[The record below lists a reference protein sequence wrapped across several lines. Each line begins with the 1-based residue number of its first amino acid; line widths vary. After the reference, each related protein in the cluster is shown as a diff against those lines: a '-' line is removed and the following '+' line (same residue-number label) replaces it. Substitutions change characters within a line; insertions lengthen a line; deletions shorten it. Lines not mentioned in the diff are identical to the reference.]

1 MKRLYGSAAAGLLVL
16 LGFRIGGWLV
26 LYLLIVAHHEPL
38 LMRPGLQ
45 AGTLLGLL
53 AGEVVL
59 ARVRSVRSVE
69 RCMVGLP
76 RTRRSVGLGQ
86 GLRALIEWAL
96 VGAVFFGVVGHPF
109 ALSTIE
115 ALTLATGSLVVL
127 AAPSADLWLFGD
139 APAPEQVFTPER
151 VLAASLGFVALGL
164 LGGVGMDRVG
174 AFVLPVLLCG
184 LLLGLLGWGAGPHLS
199 EGLPVSE
206 LSFGHAASVRVQ
218 RPLQSPAAAAG
229 LEVARSTLKLSAVV
243 ALPLVVVGL
252 VLNTGAVHTGLSAG
266 MFWSL
271 GVMLPAWVGGP
282 LFSPATATLPV
293 SLRMRGWAV
302 VGARLVLL
310 GGLVVSAH
318 TFRGA
323 IFPAPLVALVAG
335 VLVVDA
341 LIVLPTLSWL
351 VATRSDLPSSFAV
364 LPSVLLCSATCW
376 VALRP
381 VLVAAGQRLFTDW
394 HPTAAA
400 LQVQDTAA
408 RSLQL
413 VVPIAVVTALVAVGL
428 EGWRWAA
435 GGGRA

>member
-164 LGGVGMDRVG
+164 ICPSSCAVCCSACWDGAPDRTSRKDCPSRSCPLDTQPPSVSS
-174 AFVLPVLLCG
+174 APSRVPPPPRG
-184 LLLGLLGWGAGPHLS
+184 LRW
-199 EGLPVSE
+199 
-206 LSFGHAASVRVQ
+206 
-218 RPLQSPAAAAG
+218 
-229 LEVARSTLKLSAVV
+229 
-243 ALPLVVVGL
+243 
-252 VLNTGAVHTGLSAG
+252 
-266 MFWSL
+266 
-271 GVMLPAWVGGP
+271 
-282 LFSPATATLPV
+282 
-293 SLRMRGWAV
+293 
-302 VGARLVLL
+302 
-310 GGLVVSAH
+310 
-318 TFRGA
+318 
-323 IFPAPLVALVAG
+323 PAP
-335 VLVVDA
+335 
-341 LIVLPTLSWL
+341 P
-351 VATRSDLPSSFAV
+351 
-364 LPSVLLCSATCW
+364 
-376 VALRP
+376 
-381 VLVAAGQRLFTDW
+381 
-394 HPTAAA
+394 
-400 LQVQDTAA
+400 
-408 RSLQL
+408 
-413 VVPIAVVTALVAVGL
+413 
-428 EGWRWAA
+428 
-435 GGGRA
+435 